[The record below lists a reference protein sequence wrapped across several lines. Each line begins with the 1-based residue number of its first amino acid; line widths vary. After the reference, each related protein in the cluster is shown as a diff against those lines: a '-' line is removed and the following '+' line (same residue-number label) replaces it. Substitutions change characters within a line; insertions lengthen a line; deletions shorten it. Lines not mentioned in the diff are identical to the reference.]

1 MTELEI
7 IGAPQSIFVRSARM
21 ACEEKGVAYRLTPA
35 RPHSPEVDCI
45 HPFGKIPVMRYGDFQ
60 LFESKAIATFVDR
73 AFPGPKLIPE
83 DAKLCGK
90 VEQWVSAENTTIF
103 PAILI
108 YFMGYFFPKTPD
120 GQPDRA
126 AIEAS
131 LQQMRAHFDVLD
143 KAVAETGHLAGASF
157 TYADI
162 NLLPVLAY
170 LQDLPESAEMLASAK
185 QLTHYFNTHSQRAS
199 FKATVP
205 PPMSGV

>member
-7 IGAPQSIFVRSARM
+7 IGAPQSIFVRAVRM
-21 ACEEKGVAYRLTPA
+21 VCEEKGVSYRLTPA

-45 HPFGKIPVMRYGDFQ
+45 HPFGKIPVMRYGDFH
-60 LFESKAIATFVDR
+60 LFELKAIATFVDR

-83 DAKLCGK
+83 DANLCGK

-103 PAILI
+103 PSILT
-108 YFMGYFFPKTPD
+108 YFMSYFFPKTPD

-126 AIEAS
+126 AIEGA
-131 LQQMRAHFDVLD
+131 LPEMRAHINVLD
-143 KAVAETGHLAGASF
+143 KAVAETGHLPGANF

-162 NLLPVLAY
+162 NLLPTLAY
-170 LQDLPESAEMLASAK
+170 LQVLPESAEMLASAK
-185 QLTHYFNTHSQRAS
+185 QLTQYFDRHSQRAS

-205 PPMSGV
+205 PPMS